1 MIFIFF
7 SRTPP
12 RWWPPLSL
20 SVFNQLIP
28 RKNVTK
34 LLLITLG
41 LMRSIKFTGSG
52 MVFFTV
58 PKTTSRWVESDSQRL
73 LPKSRCHKRRS
84 FTLADVTTFALV
96 LSQQI
101 GSTNLKPTDILFFQ
115 YINWKKKGDR
125 PNMYIFLPNSWY
137 YNSATFKF
145 IHSRD
150 PVCVTLGSTYF
161 STRCFINRTSSTN
174 WSWWVKMLEKLG
186 LVLFSLIK

>member
-12 RWWPPLSL
+12 RWWLPLFLSP

-41 LMRSIKFTGSG
+41 LMRSIKFRLRDGALYCT
-52 MVFFTV
+52 
-58 PKTTSRWVESDSQRL
+58 KTTSRWVESDSQRL
-73 LPKSRCHKRRS
+73 LPKSRCHKRRAL
-84 FTLADVTTFALV
+84 TLADATTFALV

-101 GSTNLKPTDILFFQ
+101 GSTNLKPTDILFSI
-115 YINWKKKGDR
+115 YINWKTKGDR

-150 PVCVTLGSTYF
+150 PDWVCDFGVTVFQYS
-161 STRCFINRTSSTN
+161 
-174 WSWWVKMLEKLG
+174 
-186 LVLFSLIK
+186 LFH